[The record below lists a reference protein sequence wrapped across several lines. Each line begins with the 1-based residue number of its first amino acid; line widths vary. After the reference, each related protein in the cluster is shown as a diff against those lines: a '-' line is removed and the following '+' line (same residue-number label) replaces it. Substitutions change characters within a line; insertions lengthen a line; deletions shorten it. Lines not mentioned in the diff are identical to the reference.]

1 MNYVDLFAGAGGFS
15 LGFEKA
21 GFKNLFAIEFD
32 ETIAKTYKRNFPNN
46 NMIIADIK
54 AVDNKTLKKLVNNK
68 EVDIVVGG
76 PPCQGFS
83 LAGNIGRTFVE
94 DERNSLFKEFLRV
107 VDILKPKMFIMENV
121 SRMKSHNKGKTIL
134 EIKNAFENIGYKV
147 DYQVLQASNYNVPQ
161 NRSRIFI
168 VGTRELKFN
177 FPTPSSKIIT
187 VKEAIDDLPPLKN
200 GEKSTIP
207 NHFAMKHSEQML
219 KKMSYIT
226 DGGNREMI
234 PESIRPKSGD
244 IRKYIKYDSTKPS
257 VTVTGD
263 MRKIFHYSQN
273 RALSPRELARLQSFP
288 DDFIFE
294 GNSIS
299 IQQQIGNAVPPNL
312 AYEIAKMASKTLSN
326 DNKNLKNPKYP
337 KVNYIGN
344 KEKLS
349 EWIVN
354 NLPIKNG
361 VILDIFSGGNSVSY
375 ELKKRGF
382 KVYSNDVLFSSYVI
396 SKAIIEN
403 SSDILDEGHIDNAVK
418 ITLTDKERERFTWLE
433 NRLFFKHEV
442 DELAKLVVYS
452 ENMISYQRYIF
463 QSLIRR
469 AMIRKLPYSRM
480 NVPWNNIVKLRDEEY
495 SYEKYGRRR
504 AYHNQ
509 SFSYH
514 MRSNLLDYNNSVFDN
529 SQNNKSFQEDALNV
543 LDLIENV
550 NCIYLDPPY
559 PGTMNKYEEFYSSFD
574 VLFGKKKKFTNLS
587 DRNNFL
593 INLEN
598 IIEKA
603 INKTQY
609 IVLSINSNSNPGSN
623 EIISIFEKYG
633 KVSLVEKKHN
643 YQVSGKLNKNTNLEQ
658 LIILD
663 VRTI

>member
-21 GFKNLFAIEFD
+21 GFNNLFAIEFD
-32 ETIAKTYKRNFPNN
+32 EIIAKTYNRNFPNN
-46 NMIIADIK
+46 KLLVADIK
-54 AVDNKTLKKLVNNK
+54 EIDDKTLNNLVNNQ
-68 EVDIVVGG
+68 EVDIVIGG

-107 VDILKPKMFIMENV
+107 VSVLKPKMFIMENV
-121 SRMKSHNKGKTIL
+121 ARMKSHNKGKTIS
-134 EIKNAFENIGYKV
+134 EIKQAFENIGYKV

-168 VGTRELKFN
+168 VGTNELDFN
-177 FPTPSSKIIT
+177 FPSPFSKIIT
-187 VKEAIDDLPPLKN
+187 VKEAIDDLPPLEN
-200 GEKSTIP
+200 GGKSNIP
-207 NHFAMKHSEQML
+207 NHFAMKHSDQML
-219 KKMSYIT
+219 EKMSYIT

-234 PESIRPKSGD
+234 PESLRPKSGD

-312 AYEIAKMASKTLSN
+312 AYEIAKMARESLIDK
-326 DNKNLKNPKYP
+326 KKVKYP

-349 EWIVN
+349 EWIVDN
-354 NLPIKNG
+354 FPVKNG
-361 VILDIFSGGNSVSY
+361 VVLDIFSGGNSVSY
-375 ELKKRGF
+375 ELKKRGY
-382 KVYSNDVLFSSYVI
+382 KVYSNDVLYSSFVI

-403 SSDILDEGHIDNAVK
+403 SSELLDKEHIDNAIK
-418 ITLTDKERERFTWLE
+418 LTLTEEERQRFTWLE
-433 NRLFFKHEV
+433 NHLFFKDEV
-442 DELAKLVVYS
+442 DELAKLIIYS
-452 ENMISYQRYIF
+452 ENMKGYERYIF
-463 QSLIRR
+463 QALIRR

-495 SYEKYGRRR
+495 SYEKYGRKR

-509 SFSYH
+509 TFLH
-514 MRSNLLDYNNSVFDN
+514 HIHSNLVDYNNAIFDN
-529 SQNNKSFQEDALNV
+529 KQTNKSFQEDVLNV
-543 LDLIENV
+543 LDLIDNV

-574 VLFGKKKKFTNLS
+574 ILFRKKKSFTNLS

-593 INLEN
+593 ANLE
-598 IIEKA
+598 IIIKKA

-623 EIISIFEKYG
+623 QVISLFEKYG
-633 KVSLVEKKHN
+633 EVSIIEKKHN

-658 LIILD
+658 LIVLKVEVI
-663 VRTI
+663 